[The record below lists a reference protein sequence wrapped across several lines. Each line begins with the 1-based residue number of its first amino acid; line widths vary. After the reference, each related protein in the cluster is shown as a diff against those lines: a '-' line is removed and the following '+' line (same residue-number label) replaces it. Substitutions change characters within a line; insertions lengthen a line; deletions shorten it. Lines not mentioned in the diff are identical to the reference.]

1 MRLLLDTCVL
11 YPTVMR
17 EMLIGAA
24 KAGAF
29 EPLWSARILEEWRR
43 AVLKHGE
50 AAAMDVMGEGALL
63 NAAFPRALVR
73 YTDEQEAR
81 FWLPDPSDI
90 HVIAAA
96 VIGGADGIVTMNNK
110 DFPAGILAEEGLT
123 RVNPDG
129 LLYGIWQAQPD
140 LMADVAQGVLEK
152 ANRLSGQVWTIKD
165 LFKKAR
171 MPRVGKALVSAP
183 TGL

>member
-1 MRLLLDTCVL
+1 MKLLLDTCVL

-24 KAGAF
+24 RAGAF

-50 AAAMDVMGEGALL
+50 AAALDVMGQSALL

-73 YTDEQEAR
+73 YPDEHEAR

-96 VIGGADGIVTMNNK
+96 AIGGADGIVTMNNK
-110 DFPAGILAEEGLT
+110 DFPAGILAEEALS
-123 RVNPDG
+123 RVNPDA
-129 LLYGIWQAQPD
+129 LLYGFWQGQPE
-140 LMADVAQGVLEK
+140 MIAHVARGVLDK
-152 ANRLSGQVWTIKD
+152 ANALSGQGWSMKD
-165 LFKKAR
+165 LMKKAR
-171 MPRVGKALVSAP
+171 MPRLGKALIGA
-183 TGL
+183 